1 MDASIPLDDIKL
13 LLKISNNIITQPN
26 IQKYQNIRLT
36 SLHTKLKN
44 YDGCI
49 LVLCDMGFRSSFDEK
64 RLIFD
69 CTQSNIKKMKWFNM
83 VWTRKLNSATT
94 TSITNEFC
102 RPFEP
107 TKSQDEIDSDYF
119 HKKEKWTGF
128 KKCVLT
134 KCLCLNHIVN
144 ALIKYKSYIQLMQ
157 NEPKNRCI
165 ISDENS
171 YLSVN
176 LLDDFNHLLQAHSHQ
191 FEDIYNFFNKHI
203 CDNNPDGCKLSD
215 CLLIKRHQRDR
226 NKKLILSDLYFNN
239 NHIVE
244 QQLLDRIHCHY
255 FHSFDVGYKMTEKQ
269 KENIIGHKT
278 K

>member
-119 HKKEKWTGF
+119 HKKKKMKWFNMVWTRKLNSATTTSITNEF
-128 KKCVLT
+128 CRPFEPT
-134 KCLCLNHIVN
+134 K
-144 ALIKYKSYIQLMQ
+144 SQ
-157 NEPKNRCI
+157 
-165 ISDENS
+165 DEIDS
-171 YLSVN
+171 
-176 LLDDFNHLLQAHSHQ
+176 
-191 FEDIYNFFNKHI
+191 
-203 CDNNPDGCKLSD
+203 
-215 CLLIKRHQRDR
+215 
-226 NKKLILSDLYFNN
+226 
-239 NHIVE
+239 
-244 QQLLDRIHCHY
+244 
-255 FHSFDVGYKMTEKQ
+255 
-269 KENIIGHKT
+269 
-278 K
+278 